1 MKSPELQAEPG
12 DHPRTVLPGNET
24 EEPSL
29 RSAMITGLRL
39 QKYMFVRNT
48 ENRE

>member
-1 MKSPELQAEPG
+1 MKSPELRAEPG
-12 DHPRTVLPGNET
+12 EYPRTGRPGNET

>member
-12 DHPRTVLPGNET
+12 EHPRTGRPRNET